1 MGNFQ
6 AVLDEFAY
14 MIDERDAKDRNA
26 KKIQKRMIDSF
37 IDRNYQESDPYVYTW
52 NDIFKLAGKE
62 AKDKGFCDLVPYW
75 SIPQDMLNAID
86 GSEMEAIESIVPL
99 YPLSMDYDK
108 YRHMKS
114 VLRLYR
120 LTMGQP
126 RQEELLEL
134 FKDMTKEDID
144 QLLFNLSPIKRKK

>member
-1 MGNFQ
+1 MGNLQ

-37 IDRNYQESDPYVYTW
+37 IDRS
-52 NDIFKLAGKE
+52 
-62 AKDKGFCDLVPYW
+62 FCDLVPYW

>member
-1 MGNFQ
+1 MGNLQ

-52 NDIFKLAGKE
+52 NDIFKQAGKE

-75 SIPQDMLNAID
+75 SIPRDMLNAID
-86 GSEMEAIESIVPL
+86 GSEIEAIESIISTKHGLRQIQTHEVGITPL
-99 YPLSMDYDK
+99 PSDDGTAKTRGTSRTLQRHDK
-108 YRHMKS
+108 RRHRS
-114 VLRLYR
+114 IIV
-120 LTMGQP
+120 
-126 RQEELLEL
+126 
-134 FKDMTKEDID
+134 
-144 QLLFNLSPIKRKK
+144 

>member
-1 MGNFQ
+1 MGNLQ

-37 IDRNYQESDPYVYTW
+37 IDRS
-52 NDIFKLAGKE
+52 
-62 AKDKGFCDLVPYW
+62 FCDLVPYW

-86 GSEMEAIESIVPL
+86 GSEMEVIESIVPL

>member
-1 MGNFQ
+1 
-6 AVLDEFAY
+6 
-14 MIDERDAKDRNA
+14 
-26 KKIQKRMIDSF
+26 
-37 IDRNYQESDPYVYTW
+37 
-52 NDIFKLAGKE
+52 
-62 AKDKGFCDLVPYW
+62 
-75 SIPQDMLNAID
+75 MLNAID
-86 GSEMEAIESIVPL
+86 GSEMEVIESIVPL